1 MSRRQKLLLSMLGS
15 VLLHCLLVVMLFSG
29 VLVPSM
35 RATSDVETVAEPE
48 EVVILLSDL
57 LPEQLDSE
65 RDKMFVRT
73 DPDAESDEAPPDP
86 RFESDRNTLA
96 VTELPPEPNA
106 ESIEAMPTIEGRIDL
121 PALELRDRKFS
132 DGEGDSIELPAPGTP
147 VVSAPEGRPVELANA
162 TPTSQQHSA
171 DSMASG
177 DGNSEPSESVKQPT
191 EEDGSG
197 EANGA
202 VESPEVAENLQRPQQ
217 ETNEVSVEEVAA
229 DAARNPLEG
238 NVPVVMPVNGE
249 LENREAKIE
258 KPEPKALVGSPS
270 GPKNTDGKTESDS
283 PPDSPANNDASAPDS
298 GSQTSP
304 SGAMAASSSQAS
316 AETPAFNPET
326 IANHMSGTL
335 SNLGDKASVDA
346 EGTEL
351 GRYKQG
357 VVTAIEKSWHRFR
370 LSNRD
375 DITAGNLRL
384 RFRVDSKGQVR
395 NLKIVRDEANI
406 GMTEFTLKA
415 ILAADIP
422 AMPKD
427 VAGMLGSNGL
437 VMNYTV
443 LVVY

>member
-15 VLLHCLLVVMLFSG
+15 ILLHCLLVVMFFSG
-29 VLVPSM
+29 VLLPSM
-35 RATSDVETVAEPE
+35 RATSDSETIAEPE

-57 LPEQLDSE
+57 LPEQLDGGE

-73 DPDAESDEAPPDP
+73 DPDAESDEAPTDP

-96 VTELPPEPNA
+96 ATELPPEPSA
-106 ESIEAMPTIEGRIDL
+106 ESIDGLPTIEGRVDL
-121 PALELRDRKFS
+121 PALELRDRNFS
-132 DGEGDSIELPAPGTP
+132 EGDGDSIGLPAPGTP
-147 VVSAPEGRPVELANA
+147 AISAPQGRPVELANA
-162 TPTSQQHSA
+162 TPQQAA
-171 DSMASG
+171 DSMAGG
-177 DGNSEPSESVKQPT
+177 DGNSEPSESVKQPQ
-191 EEDGSG
+191 EEDGLG

-202 VESPEVAENLQRPQQ
+202 VESTVVAENLQRPQQ
-217 ETNEVSVEEVAA
+217 ATNEVSVEEVAA
-229 DAARNPLEG
+229 DATRNPLEG

-249 LENREAKIE
+249 PENREAKIE

-270 GPKNTDGKTESDS
+270 GPKNTEGKTESDS
-283 PPDSPANNDASAPDS
+283 PPNNDASAPDS
-298 GSQTSP
+298 GSQASP
-304 SGAMAASSSQAS
+304 TGAMAASSSQAS

-384 RFRVDSKGQVR
+384 RFRVDSKGRVR
-395 NLKIVRDEANI
+395 NLKIIRDEANI

-427 VAGMLGSNGL
+427 VDGLLGSNGL

-443 LVVY
+443 MVVY